1 VRATA
6 YFVRVSRHCVLN
18 WLNVDMIQQ
27 MVQAVMS
34 DIIHRHFLRANTHYS
49 LLHTFN
55 RSVCSVYPSLSK
67 QDCTYSHFEHSS
79 SCPTC
84 RKQLGENDF
93 TELVV
98 ADNNGSSTTKSHMQ
112 ALFSRKSISG
122 VLPYTDLCEGLIQH
136 IEFTKKSTK
145 FLMKQLIVQIHQ
157 GRNGSESMQRSHAAL
172 AIENTRL
179 KQQSS
184 SLRLQYEQSLND
196 LQNKLRAKESTI
208 AEQNHVINNF
218 QKIHGARVGGGGSG
232 IGGGPH
238 MVPHSST
245 ASLASR
251 NSEPPLRG
259 LMAQREASL
268 KAQQNAMNGSKP
280 PFMNNLNV
288 MNRSKSPGTNFRPYS
303 ASTGSIGG
311 GTIGTAGTRIRDL
324 SASSG
329 YHFTGIA
336 NQNMNKRRRGGT
348 PTSLETPTHAMSPT
362 TAFTLNQGFNRRQG

>member
-1 VRATA
+1 MQILHLTA
-6 YFVRVSRHCVLN
+6 PYALC
-18 WLNVDMIQQ
+18 
-27 MVQAVMS
+27 
-34 DIIHRHFLRANTHYS
+34 FL
-49 LLHTFN
+49 
-55 RSVCSVYPSLSK
+55 PSLPK
-67 QDCTYSHFEHSS
+67 LDCTYSHFEHSS

-136 IEFTKKSTK
+136 IEFTRKSTK
-145 FLMKQLIVQIHQ
+145 FLMKQLIVQLHQ
-157 GRNGSESMQRSHAAL
+157 GRNGSESLQRSHAAL
-172 AIENTRL
+172 ANENTRL

-184 SLRLQYEQSLND
+184 SMRLQYEQNLND
-196 LQNKLRAKESTI
+196 MQNKLVAKESTI
-208 AEQNHVINNF
+208 AELNHVINKF
-218 QKIHGARVGGGGSG
+218 QKIHGGARVGGGGSG
-232 IGGGPH
+232 IGGVPH

-268 KAQQNAMNGSKP
+268 KAQQSAMNGAKP

-362 TAFTLNQGFNRRQG
+362 TAFTLNQGVHGQNMFHRRQG